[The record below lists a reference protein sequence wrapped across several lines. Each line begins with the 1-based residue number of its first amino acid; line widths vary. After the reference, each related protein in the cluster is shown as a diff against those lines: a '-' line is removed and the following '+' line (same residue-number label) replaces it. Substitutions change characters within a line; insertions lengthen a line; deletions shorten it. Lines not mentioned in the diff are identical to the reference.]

1 MEFNQNTPIYLQIAE
16 ALGEKILSGEWQEEA
31 RIPSVRELG
40 VQLGVNP
47 NTIVR
52 VYDCLEKN
60 GTIFNRRGIGFFVA
74 PNAKEMIVKRHEEA
88 FIKEEAPAIIRKMK
102 LLGISKEEFL
112 EIMENVK
119 E

>member
-74 PNAKEMIVKRHEEA
+74 PNAKEMIVKKHKKT
-88 FIKEEAPAIIRKMK
+88 FIKKKNSYYNPQNEAPWNKQ
-102 LLGISKEEFL
+102 GGVPGDYGEC
-112 EIMENVK
+112 
-119 E
+119 